1 MLYGAIFIETCSL
14 YANTV
19 KVRKQ
24 GTSIGPTFFIQISEV
39 FQNYIIS
46 LAQHYVKVHYYSKSF
61 QYICITEIGCIFTNN
76 INITAVCVYITA
88 VCVYITS
95 VCVYITSICVYIT
108 AVCVK
113 YQNRWQFVIRSTQHM
128 ISHRLLS

>member
-39 FQNYIIS
+39 F
-46 LAQHYVKVHYYSKSF
+46 
-61 QYICITEIGCIFTNN
+61 
-76 INITAVCVYITA
+76 
-88 VCVYITS
+88 
-95 VCVYITSICVYIT
+95 
-108 AVCVK
+108 
-113 YQNRWQFVIRSTQHM
+113 
-128 ISHRLLS
+128 